1 MFLWFISL
9 AVSGI
14 ISIIH
19 VPSVWKAIN
28 PFYAG
33 KFPYQNGLAGFFVLS
48 EVILCATG
56 GEALYADMGHMG
68 RKTNYQSMVFR
79 LCALLL
85 NYLGQGAFIIQTAG
99 KSTNFLWYDI
109 SPVFSSLYTISCS
122 QHYCNDH
129 RFPKR

>member
-1 MFLWFISL
+1 MSAVEGILLIPGLQETRQITLIYMAGGIAVLLFAFQKEGTDKVSRAFGPLMFLWFISL

-19 VPSVWKAIN
+19 VPPVWKAIN

-56 GEALYADMGHMG
+56 GEALYADMGHLG
-68 RKTNYQSMVFR
+68 RKP
-79 LCALLL
+79 
-85 NYLGQGAFIIQTAG
+85 IIRA
-99 KSTNFLWYDI
+99 
-109 SPVFSSLYTISCS
+109 
-122 QHYCNDH
+122 
-129 RFPKR
+129 

>member
-1 MFLWFISL
+1 MSAVEGILLIPGLQETRQITLIYIAGGIAILLFAFQKEGTDKVSRAFGPLMFLWFISL

-56 GEALYADMGHMG
+56 GEALYADMGHLG
-68 RKTNYQSMVFR
+68 RKP
-79 LCALLL
+79 
-85 NYLGQGAFIIQTAG
+85 IIRA
-99 KSTNFLWYDI
+99 
-109 SPVFSSLYTISCS
+109 
-122 QHYCNDH
+122 
-129 RFPKR
+129 

>member
-1 MFLWFISL
+1 MHFRKKVQITCHELSVLSCSFGSSL

-56 GEALYADMGHMG
+56 GEALYADMGHLG
-68 RKTNYQSMVFR
+68 RKP
-79 LCALLL
+79 
-85 NYLGQGAFIIQTAG
+85 IIRA
-99 KSTNFLWYDI
+99 
-109 SPVFSSLYTISCS
+109 
-122 QHYCNDH
+122 
-129 RFPKR
+129 